1 MSISVGTI
9 NLGLNI
15 NQGTFNKQLSGIANG
30 AKSTIGSAFGGVGK
44 MVGVALGATAIAAF
58 GKSCIDL
65 GSDLNEVQNVV
76 DVTFGSMAQDI
87 NDFAKTSIT
96 QMGMSEIAA
105 KRYTGTMGAML
116 KSSGLSTKQASDMS
130 KTITQL
136 SADMSSFYNLD
147 SEEAFEKIRSGIS
160 GEIEPLRQLGINM
173 SVANLEA
180 YAMSKGI
187 TKAYQDMSQSE
198 QTLLRY
204 NYLLSVT
211 KDAQG
216 DFVRTQGA
224 WANQTRI
231 LSEQFNA
238 LKATLGQ
245 ALINMLTPV
254 VKMLNTLIL
263 KLQVV
268 AQQFKAFTESVFG
281 DNASSGSFGSIP
293 KDIESIGNNSDSA
306 SDSIAGIGDASK
318 DTAKKIKGLISGFDE
333 INTLTKNSDTDGLG
347 DMGNVTSPISPNI
360 DTGNLSKVNQE
371 LNKMLA
377 DMFKPFQDAWSK
389 EGQAT
394 IDSMKYAFTSIKDVI
409 KSIGSSFKEVW
420 TNGTGT
426 EILTTTLQIL
436 QNIFNVIGDINNAFI
451 IAWESNNLGTQLIQ
465 SISDALLNVLRII
478 RDIGNSFIE
487 VWNNGTGIEFCT
499 NILNLLKTIFDII
512 GSIAGAFDIAWKSNE
527 TGTIL
532 IQTIFDMLN
541 SILELINNIG
551 QTFVEVWNNGTGV
564 EINTLILQILTD
576 IFGTIGDIANAFG
589 TAWQNGDIG
598 NQIIQGIC
606 DTISNLLTLIKHIG
620 ESFRE
625 ALGTVSTDVANTFME
640 VINSIIGVLE
650 NLSSKFVLVWDEG
663 GSHLFQG
670 LIELGAKLFE
680 LIGYII
686 TEFITPFAN
695 GLINILGPAISFVL
709 DHLGYLLD
717 TLTNIIDWLLND
729 GKPVLDIIISVLGS
743 VAVAFGTIKAACT
756 VFDTIKNGIAIFN
769 TLKSTISAA
778 GGVIGILCKSLGGIS
793 PQVLIV
799 VGVISALIGIGVAL
813 YKNWDVIKEKASEIW
828 NGIKDFIVGSF
839 NAIKEKASEIWNGI
853 KDSVVGKC
861 NSIKDTAS
869 KSWTT
874 LKDNISATWSSLK
887 TNAST
892 TFENIKKSIIDNFNK
907 AKDIPQSICKNISGF
922 ITDVYKKASEMIGK
936 IPGVFKN
943 GFNGLKD
950 IVKAPLNA
958 VIKLFNSSLG
968 SLKFDIPD
976 WVPGLGGNSFG
987 IPKIPLLAKGGIIEQ
1002 PTLSMVGER
1011 GTEAVV
1017 PLENNTQGLDLLANK
1032 IMERMNGLGKNNNTS
1047 GDLTVELKMDGNK
1060 MGEVVIKAFRQMER
1074 KTGKTI
1080 LEL

>member
-96 QMGMSEIAA
+96 QMGMSETAA

-116 KSSGLSTKQASDMS
+116 KSSGLSTKQAADMS

-147 SEEAFEKIRSGIS
+147 SEEAFTKIRSGIS

-187 TKAYQDMSQSE
+187 TKAYQNMSQSE

-211 KDAQG
+211 KDAQS

-231 LSEQFNA
+231 LSEQFNV
-238 LKATLGQ
+238 LKTTLGQ

-293 KDIESIGNNSDSA
+293 KDIESIGNNSDGA
-306 SDSIAGIGDASK
+306 SDSINGIGDASK
-318 DTAKKIKGLISGFDE
+318 DTAKKIKGLIGGFDE
-333 INTLTKNSDTDGLG
+333 INTLTKNSDTEGLG

-360 DTGNLSKVNQE
+360 DTENLSKVNQE

-426 EILTTTLQIL
+426 EILTTTLHIL
-436 QNIFNVIGDINNAFI
+436 QNIFNIMGDINNAFI

-532 IQTIFDMLN
+532 IQTIFNMLN

-576 IFGTIGDIANAFG
+576 IFGTINEITDAFSIAWESN
-589 TAWQNGDIG
+589 NIG
-598 NQIIQGIC
+598 KQIIQGIC
-606 DTISNLLTLIKHIG
+606 DIITNLLTLLHNMQ
-620 ESFRE
+620 ESCRE
-625 ALGTVSTDVANTFME
+625 AWAVVGVPLATTFYE
-640 VINSIIGVLE
+640 ILNAIIGVIE
-650 NLSSKFVLVWDEG
+650 NLTGKLVEVWDNG
-663 GSHLFQG
+663 GEHLY
-670 LIELGAKLFE
+670 LGIVKLAQKIFE
-680 LIGYII
+680 LVGYVI
-686 TEFITPFAN
+686 TDFIAPFAN
-695 GLINILGPAISFVL
+695 GLIDILAPAISFVL
-709 DHLGYLLD
+709 DVLGTFADY
-717 TLTNIIDWLLND
+717 LTNFIDWLLND
-729 GKPVLDIIISVLGS
+729 GKPVLDTIIIVLGS
-743 VAVAFGTIKAACT
+743 MAVAFGVVKAACT
-756 VFDTIKNGIAIFN
+756 VFDTVKKGIDIFN
-769 TLKSTISAA
+769 GLKNTISAA
-778 GGVIGILCKSLGGIS
+778 GGVMRLI
-793 PQVLIV
+793 PQVLGTILGPFGLV
-799 VGVISALIGIGVAL
+799 VVAVGALIAAGVLL
-813 YKNWDVIKEKASEIW
+813 YKNWDTIKKKASEIF
-828 NGIKDFIVGSF
+828 GYIK
-839 NAIKEKASEIWNGI
+839 
-853 KDSVVGKC
+853 
-861 NSIKDTAS
+861 
-869 KSWTT
+869 
-874 LKDNISATWSSLK
+874 
-887 TNAST
+887 
-892 TFENIKKSIIDNFNK
+892 NF
-907 AKDIPQSICKNISGF
+907 ISG
-922 ITDVYKKASEMIGK
+922 ICSKIGGFFNSMGTK
-936 IPGVFKN
+936 IKSVINSIPGVFKKA
-943 GFNGLKD
+943 FNGLAN

-976 WVPGLGGNSFG
+976 WVPGFGGNSFG

-1017 PLENNTQGLDLLANK
+1017 PLENNTQGLDLLASK
-1032 IMERMNGLGKNNNTS
+1032 IMERMNGLGTNNNTS

>member
-96 QMGMSEIAA
+96 QMGMSETVA

-116 KSSGLSTKQASDMS
+116 KSSGLSTKQAADMS

-147 SEEAFEKIRSGIS
+147 SEEAFTKIRSGIS

-187 TKAYQDMSQSE
+187 TKAYQNMSQSE

-231 LSEQFNA
+231 LSEQFNV
-238 LKATLGQ
+238 LKTTLGQ
-245 ALINMLTPV
+245 ALINMFTPV

-293 KDIESIGNNSDSA
+293 KDIESIGNNSDGA
-306 SDSIAGIGDASK
+306 SDLINGIGDASK
-318 DTAKKIKGLISGFDE
+318 DTAKKIKGLIGGFDE
-333 INTLTKNSDTDGLG
+333 INTLTKNSDTEGLG

-394 IDSMKYAFTSIKDVI
+394 IDRMKYAFTSIKDVI

-426 EILTTTLQIL
+426 EILTTTLHIL
-436 QNIFNVIGDINNAFI
+436 QNIFNIIGDINNAFI

-532 IQTIFDMLN
+532 IQTIFNMLN

-576 IFGTIGDIANAFG
+576 IFGTINEITDAFSIAWESN
-589 TAWQNGDIG
+589 NIG
-598 NQIIQGIC
+598 KQIIQGIC
-606 DTISNLLTLIKHIG
+606 DIITNLLTLLHNMQ
-620 ESFRE
+620 ESCRE
-625 ALGTVSTDVANTFME
+625 AWAVVGVPLATTFYE
-640 VINSIIGVLE
+640 ILNAIIGVIE
-650 NLSSKFVLVWDEG
+650 NLTGKLVEVWDNG
-663 GSHLFQG
+663 GEHLY
-670 LIELGAKLFE
+670 LGIVKLAQKIFE
-680 LIGYII
+680 LVGYVI
-686 TEFITPFAN
+686 TDFIAPFAN
-695 GLINILGPAISFVL
+695 GLIDILAPAISFVL
-709 DHLGYLLD
+709 DVLGTLADY
-717 TLTNIIDWLLND
+717 LTNFIDWLLNE
-729 GKPVLDIIISVLGS
+729 GKPVLDTIIIVLGS
-743 VAVAFGTIKAACT
+743 MAVAFGVVKAACT
-756 VFDTIKNGIAIFN
+756 VFDTVKKGIDIFN
-769 TLKSTISAA
+769 GLKNTISAA
-778 GGVIGILCKSLGGIS
+778 GGVMRLI
-793 PQVLIV
+793 PQVLGTMLGPFGLV
-799 VGVISALIGIGVAL
+799 VVAVGALIAAGVLL
-813 YKNWDVIKEKASEIW
+813 YKNWD
-828 NGIKDFIVGSF
+828 
-839 NAIKEKASEIWNGI
+839 
-853 KDSVVGKC
+853 
-861 NSIKDTAS
+861 T
-869 KSWTT
+869 
-874 LKDNISATWSSLK
+874 
-887 TNAST
+887 
-892 TFENIKKSIIDNFNK
+892 IKKKALEIFGYIKNF
-907 AKDIPQSICKNISGF
+907 ISG
-922 ITDVYKKASEMIGK
+922 VCSKIGGFFNSMGTK
-936 IPGVFKN
+936 IKSVINSIPGVFKKA
-943 GFNGLKD
+943 FNGLAN

-976 WVPGLGGNSFG
+976 WVPGFGGNSFG

-1017 PLENNTQGLDLLANK
+1017 PLENNTQGLDLLASK
-1032 IMERMNGLGKNNNTS
+1032 IMERMNGLGTNNNTS

>member
-30 AKSTIGSAFGGVGK
+30 AKSTIGSAFGGLGK
-44 MVGVALGATAIAAF
+44 MMGVALGATAIAAF

-96 QMGMSEIAA
+96 QMGMSETAA

-116 KSSGLSTKQASDMS
+116 KSSGLSTKQAADMS

-238 LKATLGQ
+238 LKTTLGQ

-281 DNASSGSFGSIP
+281 DNASSGGFGSIP

-576 IFGTIGDIANAFG
+576 IFGTINEITDAFSIAWESN
-589 TAWQNGDIG
+589 NIG
-598 NQIIQGIC
+598 KQIIQGIC
-606 DTISNLLTLIKHIG
+606 DIITNLLTLLHNMQ
-620 ESFRE
+620 ESCRE
-625 ALGTVSTDVANTFME
+625 AWEVVGVPLATTFYE
-640 VINSIIGVLE
+640 ILNAIIGVIE
-650 NLSSKFVLVWDEG
+650 NLTGKLVEVWDNG
-663 GSHLFQG
+663 GEHLY
-670 LIELGAKLFE
+670 LGIVKLAEKIFE
-680 LIGYII
+680 LVGYVI
-686 TEFITPFAN
+686 TDFIAPFAN
-695 GLINILGPAISFVL
+695 GLIDILAPAISFVL
-709 DHLGYLLD
+709 DVLGTLADY
-717 TLTNIIDWLLND
+717 LTNFIDWLLNE
-729 GKPVLDIIISVLGS
+729 GKPVLDTIIIVLGS
-743 VAVAFGTIKAACT
+743 MAVAFGVVKTACT
-756 VFDTIKNGIAIFN
+756 VFDTVKKGIDIFN
-769 TLKSTISAA
+769 GLKNTISAA
-778 GGVIGILCKSLGGIS
+778 GGVMKLI
-793 PQVLIV
+793 PQVLGTMLGPFGLVVIAV
-799 VGVISALIGIGVAL
+799 GALIAVGVLL
-813 YKNWDVIKEKASEIW
+813 YKNWD
-828 NGIKDFIVGSF
+828 
-839 NAIKEKASEIWNGI
+839 
-853 KDSVVGKC
+853 
-861 NSIKDTAS
+861 T
-869 KSWTT
+869 
-874 LKDNISATWSSLK
+874 
-887 TNAST
+887 
-892 TFENIKKSIIDNFNK
+892 IKKKATEIFGYIKNF
-907 AKDIPQSICKNISGF
+907 ISG
-922 ITDVYKKASEMIGK
+922 VCSKIGGFFSSMGTK
-936 IPGVFKN
+936 IKSVIDAIPGVFRKA
-943 GFNGLKD
+943 FNGLVN
-950 IVKAPLNA
+950 IVKAPLNG

-976 WVPGLGGNSFG
+976 WVPGFGGNSFG

>member
-15 NQGTFNKQLSGIANG
+15 NQGTFNKQLSGIVNG

-44 MVGVALGATAIAAF
+44 MVGVALGTTAIAAF

-96 QMGMSEIAA
+96 QMGMSETAA

-116 KSSGLSTKQASDMS
+116 KSSGLSTKQAADMS

-147 SEEAFEKIRSGIS
+147 SEEAFTKIRSGIS

-187 TKAYQDMSQSE
+187 TKAYQNMSQSE

-231 LSEQFNA
+231 LSEQFNV
-238 LKATLGQ
+238 LKTTLGQ

-293 KDIESIGNNSDSA
+293 KDIESIGNNSDGA
-306 SDSIAGIGDASK
+306 SDSINGIGDASK
-318 DTAKKIKGLISGFDE
+318 DTAKKIKGLIGGFDE
-333 INTLTKNSDTDGLG
+333 INTLTKNSDTEGLG

-426 EILTTTLQIL
+426 EILTTTLHIL
-436 QNIFNVIGDINNAFI
+436 QNIFNIIGDINNAFI

-532 IQTIFDMLN
+532 IQTIFNMLN

-576 IFGTIGDIANAFG
+576 IFGTINEITDAFSIAWESN
-589 TAWQNGDIG
+589 NIG
-598 NQIIQGIC
+598 KQIIQGIC
-606 DTISNLLTLIKHIG
+606 DIITNLLTLLHNMQ
-620 ESFRE
+620 ESCRE
-625 ALGTVSTDVANTFME
+625 AWAVVGVPLATTFYE
-640 VINSIIGVLE
+640 ILNAIIGVIE
-650 NLSSKFVLVWDEG
+650 NLTGKLVEVWDNG
-663 GSHLFQG
+663 GEHLY
-670 LIELGAKLFE
+670 LGIVKLAQKIFE
-680 LIGYII
+680 LVGYVI
-686 TEFITPFAN
+686 TDFIAPFAN
-695 GLINILGPAISFVL
+695 GLIDILAPAISFALDVL
-709 DHLGYLLD
+709 GTFADY
-717 TLTNIIDWLLND
+717 LTNFIDWLLND
-729 GKPVLDIIISVLGS
+729 GKPVLDTIIIVLGS
-743 VAVAFGTIKAACT
+743 MAVAFGVVKAACT
-756 VFDTIKNGIAIFN
+756 VFDTVKKGIDIFN
-769 TLKSTISAA
+769 GLKNTISAA
-778 GGVIGILCKSLGGIS
+778 GGVMRLI
-793 PQVLIV
+793 PQVLGTMLGPFGLV
-799 VGVISALIGIGVAL
+799 VVAVGALIAAGVLL
-813 YKNWDVIKEKASEIW
+813 YKNWDTIKKKASEIF
-828 NGIKDFIVGSF
+828 GYIK
-839 NAIKEKASEIWNGI
+839 
-853 KDSVVGKC
+853 
-861 NSIKDTAS
+861 
-869 KSWTT
+869 
-874 LKDNISATWSSLK
+874 
-887 TNAST
+887 
-892 TFENIKKSIIDNFNK
+892 NF
-907 AKDIPQSICKNISGF
+907 ISG
-922 ITDVYKKASEMIGK
+922 VCSKIGGFFNSMGTK
-936 IPGVFKN
+936 IKSVIDAIPGVFKKA
-943 GFNGLKD
+943 FNGLVN

-976 WVPGLGGNSFG
+976 WVPGFGGNSFG

>member
-15 NQGTFNKQLSGIANG
+15 NQGTFNKQLNGIANG
-30 AKSTIGSAFGGVGK
+30 AKSTIGSAFGGLGK

-96 QMGMSEIAA
+96 QMGMSETAA

-116 KSSGLSTKQASDMS
+116 KSSGLSTKQAADMS

-147 SEEAFEKIRSGIS
+147 LEEAFTKIRSGIS

-187 TKAYQDMSQSE
+187 TKAYQNMSQSE

-231 LSEQFNA
+231 LSEQFNV
-238 LKATLGQ
+238 LKTTLGQ

-281 DNASSGSFGSIP
+281 DNASSGSFGSVS
-293 KDIESIGNNSDSA
+293 KDIESIGNNSDGA
-306 SDSIAGIGDASK
+306 SDSINGIGDASK
-318 DTAKKIKGLISGFDE
+318 NTAKKIKGLISGFDE
-333 INTLTKNSDTDGLG
+333 INTLTKNSDTEGLG
-347 DMGNVTSPISPNI
+347 DMGNVTSPIGPNI

-436 QNIFNVIGDINNAFI
+436 QNIFNIIGDINNAFI

-532 IQTIFDMLN
+532 IQTIFNMLN

-576 IFGTIGDIANAFG
+576 IFGTINEITDAFSIAWESN
-589 TAWQNGDIG
+589 NIG
-598 NQIIQGIC
+598 KQIIQGIC
-606 DTISNLLTLIKHIG
+606 DIITNLLTLLHNMQ
-620 ESFRE
+620 ESCRE
-625 ALGTVSTDVANTFME
+625 AWAVVGVPLATTFYE
-640 VINSIIGVLE
+640 ILNAIIGVIE
-650 NLSSKFVLVWDEG
+650 NLTGKLVEVWDNG
-663 GSHLFQG
+663 GEHLY
-670 LIELGAKLFE
+670 LGIVKLAQKIFE
-680 LIGYII
+680 LVGYVI
-686 TEFITPFAN
+686 TDFIAPFAN
-695 GLINILGPAISFVL
+695 GLIDILAPAISFVL
-709 DHLGYLLD
+709 DVLGTLADY
-717 TLTNIIDWLLND
+717 LTNFIDWLLNE
-729 GKPVLDIIISVLGS
+729 GKPVLDTIIIVLGS
-743 VAVAFGTIKAACT
+743 MAVAFGVVKAACT
-756 VFDTIKNGIAIFN
+756 VFDTVKKGIDIFN
-769 TLKSTISAA
+769 GLKNTISAA
-778 GGVIGILCKSLGGIS
+778 GGVMRLI
-793 PQVLIV
+793 PQVLGTMLGPFGLV
-799 VGVISALIGIGVAL
+799 VVAVGALIAAGVLL
-813 YKNWDVIKEKASEIW
+813 YKNWD
-828 NGIKDFIVGSF
+828 
-839 NAIKEKASEIWNGI
+839 
-853 KDSVVGKC
+853 
-861 NSIKDTAS
+861 T
-869 KSWTT
+869 
-874 LKDNISATWSSLK
+874 
-887 TNAST
+887 
-892 TFENIKKSIIDNFNK
+892 IKKKALEIFGYIKNF
-907 AKDIPQSICKNISGF
+907 ISG
-922 ITDVYKKASEMIGK
+922 VCSKIGGFFNSMGTK
-936 IPGVFKN
+936 IKSVINSIPGVFKKA
-943 GFNGLKD
+943 FNGLAN

-976 WVPGLGGNSFG
+976 WVPGFGGNSFG

-1017 PLENNTQGLDLLANK
+1017 PLENNTQGLDLLASK
-1032 IMERMNGLGKNNNTS
+1032 IMERMNGLGTNNNTS

>member
-96 QMGMSEIAA
+96 QMGMSETAA

-116 KSSGLSTKQASDMS
+116 KSSGLSTKQAADMS

-147 SEEAFEKIRSGIS
+147 SEEAFTKIRSGIS

-187 TKAYQDMSQSE
+187 TKAYQNMSQSE

-231 LSEQFNA
+231 LSEQFNV
-238 LKATLGQ
+238 LKTTLGQ

-281 DNASSGSFGSIP
+281 DNASSGSFGSVS
-293 KDIESIGNNSDSA
+293 KDIESIGNNSDGA
-306 SDSIAGIGDASK
+306 SDSINGIGDASK
-318 DTAKKIKGLISGFDE
+318 NTAKKIKGLISGFDE
-333 INTLTKNSDTDGLG
+333 INTLTKNSDTEGLG
-347 DMGNVTSPISPNI
+347 DMGNVTSPIGPNI

-436 QNIFNVIGDINNAFI
+436 QNIFNIIGDINNAFI
-451 IAWESNNLGTQLIQ
+451 ITWESNNLGTQLIQ

-532 IQTIFDMLN
+532 IQTIFNMLN

-576 IFGTIGDIANAFG
+576 IFGTINEITDAFSIAWESN
-589 TAWQNGDIG
+589 NIG
-598 NQIIQGIC
+598 KQIIQGIC
-606 DTISNLLTLIKHIG
+606 DIITNLLTLLHNMQ
-620 ESFRE
+620 ESCRE
-625 ALGTVSTDVANTFME
+625 AWAVVGVPLATTFYE
-640 VINSIIGVLE
+640 ILNAIIGVIE
-650 NLSSKFVLVWDEG
+650 NLTGKLVEVWDNG
-663 GSHLFQG
+663 GEHLY
-670 LIELGAKLFE
+670 LGIVKLAQKIFE
-680 LIGYII
+680 LVGYVI
-686 TEFITPFAN
+686 TDFIAPFAN
-695 GLINILGPAISFVL
+695 GLIDILAPAISFVL
-709 DHLGYLLD
+709 DVLGTLADY
-717 TLTNIIDWLLND
+717 LTNFIDWLLNE
-729 GKPVLDIIISVLGS
+729 GKPVLDTIIIVLGS
-743 VAVAFGTIKAACT
+743 MAVAFGVVKAACT
-756 VFDTIKNGIAIFN
+756 VFDTVKKGIDIFN
-769 TLKSTISAA
+769 GLKNTISAA
-778 GGVIGILCKSLGGIS
+778 GGVMRLI
-793 PQVLIV
+793 PQVLGTMLGPFGLV
-799 VGVISALIGIGVAL
+799 VVAVGALIAAGVLL
-813 YKNWDVIKEKASEIW
+813 YKNWD
-828 NGIKDFIVGSF
+828 
-839 NAIKEKASEIWNGI
+839 
-853 KDSVVGKC
+853 
-861 NSIKDTAS
+861 T
-869 KSWTT
+869 
-874 LKDNISATWSSLK
+874 
-887 TNAST
+887 
-892 TFENIKKSIIDNFNK
+892 IKKKALEIFGYIKNF
-907 AKDIPQSICKNISGF
+907 ISG
-922 ITDVYKKASEMIGK
+922 VCSKIGGFFNSMGTK
-936 IPGVFKN
+936 IKSVINSIPGVFKKA
-943 GFNGLKD
+943 FNGLAN

-976 WVPGLGGNSFG
+976 WVPGFGGNSFG

-1017 PLENNTQGLDLLANK
+1017 PLENNTQGLDLLASK
-1032 IMERMNGLGKNNNTS
+1032 IMERMNGLGTNNNTS

>member
-15 NQGTFNKQLSGIANG
+15 NQGTFNKQLNGIASG
-30 AKSTIGSAFGGVGK
+30 AKSTIGSAFGGLGK

-87 NDFAKTSIT
+87 NNFAKTSIT
-96 QMGMSEIAA
+96 QMGMSEAAA

-116 KSSGLSTKQASDMS
+116 KSSGLSTKQSADMS

-147 SEEAFEKIRSGIS
+147 SEEAFNKIRSGIS

-187 TKAYQDMSQSE
+187 TKAYQNMSQSE

-231 LSEQFNA
+231 LSEQFNV

-281 DNASSGSFGSIP
+281 DNASSSGFGSIP
-293 KDIESIGNNSDSA
+293 KDIESIGNNSDDA
-306 SDSIAGIGDASK
+306 SDSINGIGDASK
-318 DTAKKIKGLISGFDE
+318 DTAKKMKGLISGFDE
-333 INTLTKNSDTDGLG
+333 INTLTKNSDTEGLG

-389 EGQAT
+389 EGQST

-436 QNIFNVIGDINNAFI
+436 QNIFNIIGDINNAFI

-576 IFGTIGDIANAFG
+576 IFGTINEITDAFSIAWESN
-589 TAWQNGDIG
+589 NIG
-598 NQIIQGIC
+598 KQIIQGIC
-606 DTISNLLTLIKHIG
+606 DIITNLLTLVHNTQ
-620 ESFRE
+620 ESWRE
-625 ALGTVSTDVANTFME
+625 AWEIVGIPLATTFYE
-640 VINSIIGVLE
+640 ILNAIIGVIE
-650 NLSSKFVLVWDEG
+650 NLTGKLVEVWDNG
-663 GSHLFQG
+663 GEHLY
-670 LIELGAKLFE
+670 LGIVKLAQKIFE
-680 LIGYII
+680 LVGYVI
-686 TEFITPFAN
+686 TDFIAPFAN
-695 GLINILGPAISFVL
+695 GLIDILAPAISFVL
-709 DHLGYLLD
+709 DVLGTFADY
-717 TLTNIIDWLLND
+717 LTNFIDWLLND
-729 GKPVLDIIISVLGS
+729 GKPVLDTIIIVLGS
-743 VAVAFGTIKAACT
+743 MAVAFGVVKAACT
-756 VFDTIKNGIAIFN
+756 VFDTVKKGIDIFN
-769 TLKSTISAA
+769 GLKNTISAA
-778 GGVIGILCKSLGGIS
+778 GGVMRLI
-793 PQVLIV
+793 PQVLGTMLGPFGLV
-799 VGVISALIGIGVAL
+799 VVAVGALIAAGVLL
-813 YKNWDVIKEKASEIW
+813 YKNWDTIKKKASEIF
-828 NGIKDFIVGSF
+828 GYIK
-839 NAIKEKASEIWNGI
+839 
-853 KDSVVGKC
+853 
-861 NSIKDTAS
+861 
-869 KSWTT
+869 
-874 LKDNISATWSSLK
+874 
-887 TNAST
+887 
-892 TFENIKKSIIDNFNK
+892 NF
-907 AKDIPQSICKNISGF
+907 ISG
-922 ITDVYKKASEMIGK
+922 VCSKIGGFFNSMGTK
-936 IPGVFKN
+936 IKSVINSIPGVFKKA
-943 GFNGLKD
+943 FNGLAN

-976 WVPGLGGNSFG
+976 WVPGFGGNSFG

-1017 PLENNTQGLDLLANK
+1017 PLENNTQGLDLLASK
-1032 IMERMNGLGKNNNTS
+1032 IMERMNGLGTNNNIN

>member
-30 AKSTIGSAFGGVGK
+30 AKSTIGSAFGGLGK
-44 MVGVALGATAIAAF
+44 RVGVALGATAIAAF

-87 NDFAKTSIT
+87 NDFTKTSIT
-96 QMGMSEIAA
+96 QMGMSETAA

-116 KSSGLSTKQASDMS
+116 KSSGLSTKQAADMS

-147 SEEAFEKIRSGIS
+147 AEESFTKIRSGIA

-187 TKAYQDMSQSE
+187 TKAYQNMSQSE

-231 LSEQFNA
+231 LSEQFNV

-245 ALINMLTPV
+245 ALINMLTPI
-254 VKMLNTLIL
+254 VKILNTLIL

-281 DNASSGSFGSIP
+281 DNASSGGFGSIP
-293 KDIESIGNNSDSA
+293 KDIESIGNNSDGA
-306 SDSIAGIGDASK
+306 SDSIDGIGDASK

-333 INTLTKNSDTDGLG
+333 INTLTKNSDTEGLG
-347 DMGNVTSPISPNI
+347 ELGNVTSPISPNI

-436 QNIFNVIGDINNAFI
+436 QNIFNIIGDINNAFI
-451 IAWESNNLGTQLIQ
+451 IAWKSNNLGTQLIQ

-512 GSIAGAFDIAWKSNE
+512 GSIAGAFDIAWKGNE

-551 QTFVEVWNNGTGV
+551 QTFIEVWNNGTGV

-576 IFGTIGDIANAFG
+576 IFGTINEITDAFSIAWESN
-589 TAWQNGDIG
+589 NIG
-598 NQIIQGIC
+598 KQIIQGIC
-606 DTISNLLTLIKHIG
+606 DIITNLLTLLHNMQ
-620 ESFRE
+620 ESCRE
-625 ALGTVSTDVANTFME
+625 AWAVVGVPLATTFYE
-640 VINSIIGVLE
+640 ILNAIIGVIE
-650 NLSSKFVLVWDEG
+650 NLTGKLVEVWDNG
-663 GSHLFQG
+663 GEHLY
-670 LIELGAKLFE
+670 LGIVKLAEKIFE
-680 LIGYII
+680 LVGYVI
-686 TEFITPFAN
+686 TDFIAPFAN
-695 GLINILGPAISFVL
+695 GLIDILAPAISFILDVL
-709 DHLGYLLD
+709 GTLADY
-717 TLTNIIDWLLND
+717 LTNFIDWLLNE
-729 GKPVLDIIISVLGS
+729 GKPVLDTIIIVLGS
-743 VAVAFGTIKAACT
+743 MAVAFGVVKAACT
-756 VFDTIKNGIAIFN
+756 VFDTVKKGIDIFN
-769 TLKSTISAA
+769 GLKNTISAA
-778 GGVIGILCKSLGGIS
+778 GGVMKLI
-793 PQVLIV
+793 PQVLGTMLGPFGLVVIAV
-799 VGVISALIGIGVAL
+799 GALIAVGVLL
-813 YKNWDVIKEKASEIW
+813 YKNWD
-828 NGIKDFIVGSF
+828 
-839 NAIKEKASEIWNGI
+839 
-853 KDSVVGKC
+853 
-861 NSIKDTAS
+861 T
-869 KSWTT
+869 
-874 LKDNISATWSSLK
+874 
-887 TNAST
+887 
-892 TFENIKKSIIDNFNK
+892 IKKKATEIFGYIKNF
-907 AKDIPQSICKNISGF
+907 ISG
-922 ITDVYKKASEMIGK
+922 VCSNIGGFFNSMGTK
-936 IPGVFKN
+936 IKSVIDAIPGVFKKV
-943 GFNGLKD
+943 FNGLVN

-958 VIKLFNSSLG
+958 VIKLFNNSLG

>member
-15 NQGTFNKQLSGIANG
+15 NQGTFNKQLSGIASG
-30 AKSTIGSAFGGVGK
+30 AKSTIGSAFGGLGK

-87 NDFAKTSIT
+87 NNFAKTSIT
-96 QMGMSEIAA
+96 QMGMSEAAA

-116 KSSGLSTKQASDMS
+116 KSSGLSTKQSADMS

-147 SEEAFEKIRSGIS
+147 SEEAFNKIRSGIS

-187 TKAYQDMSQSE
+187 TKAYQNMSQSE

-254 VKMLNTLIL
+254 VKILNTLIL

-281 DNASSGSFGSIP
+281 DNASSGGFGSIP
-293 KDIESIGNNSDSA
+293 KDIESIGNNSDGA
-306 SDSIAGIGDASK
+306 SDSINGIGDASK

-333 INTLTKNSDTDGLG
+333 INTLTKNSDTEGLG
-347 DMGNVTSPISPNI
+347 ELGNVTSPISPNI

-377 DMFKPFQDAWSK
+377 DMFKPFQYAWSK

-409 KSIGSSFKEVW
+409 KSIASSFKEVW
-420 TNGTGT
+420 TNGTGK

-436 QNIFNVIGDINNAFI
+436 QNIFNIIGDINNAFI

-465 SISDALLNVLRII
+465 SISYALLNVLRII

-499 NILNLLKTIFDII
+499 NILNLLRTIFDII

-576 IFGTIGDIANAFG
+576 IFGTINEITDAFSIAWESN
-589 TAWQNGDIG
+589 NIG
-598 NQIIQGIC
+598 KQIIQGIC
-606 DTISNLLTLIKHIG
+606 DIITNLLTLLHNMQ
-620 ESFRE
+620 ESCRE
-625 ALGTVSTDVANTFME
+625 AWAVVGVPLATTFYE
-640 VINSIIGVLE
+640 ILNAIIGVIE
-650 NLSSKFVLVWDEG
+650 NLTGKLVEVWDNG
-663 GSHLFQG
+663 GEHLY
-670 LIELGAKLFE
+670 LGIVKLAQKIFE
-680 LIGYII
+680 LVGYVI
-686 TEFITPFAN
+686 TDFIAPFAN
-695 GLINILGPAISFVL
+695 GLIDILAPAISFVL
-709 DHLGYLLD
+709 DVLGTLADY
-717 TLTNIIDWLLND
+717 LTNFIDWLLNE
-729 GKPVLDIIISVLGS
+729 GKPVLDTIIIVLGS
-743 VAVAFGTIKAACT
+743 MAVAFGVVKVACT
-756 VFDTIKNGIAIFN
+756 VFDTVKKGIDIFN
-769 TLKSTISAA
+769 GLKNTISAA
-778 GGVIGILCKSLGGIS
+778 GGVMRLI
-793 PQVLIV
+793 PQVLGTMLGPFGLV
-799 VGVISALIGIGVAL
+799 VVAVGALIAAGVLL
-813 YKNWDVIKEKASEIW
+813 YKNWD
-828 NGIKDFIVGSF
+828 
-839 NAIKEKASEIWNGI
+839 
-853 KDSVVGKC
+853 
-861 NSIKDTAS
+861 T
-869 KSWTT
+869 
-874 LKDNISATWSSLK
+874 
-887 TNAST
+887 
-892 TFENIKKSIIDNFNK
+892 IKKKALEIFGYIKNF
-907 AKDIPQSICKNISGF
+907 ISG
-922 ITDVYKKASEMIGK
+922 VCSKIGGFFNSMGTK
-936 IPGVFKN
+936 IKSVINSIPGVFKKA
-943 GFNGLKD
+943 FNGLAN

-976 WVPGLGGNSFG
+976 WVPGFGGNSFG

-1017 PLENNTQGLDLLANK
+1017 PLENNTQGLDLLASK
-1032 IMERMNGLGKNNNTS
+1032 IMERMNGLGTNNNTS

>member
-96 QMGMSEIAA
+96 QMGMSETAA

-116 KSSGLSTKQASDMS
+116 KSSGLSTKQAADMS

-147 SEEAFEKIRSGIS
+147 SEEAFTKIRSGIS

-187 TKAYQDMSQSE
+187 TKAYQNMSQSE

-231 LSEQFNA
+231 LSEQFNV
-238 LKATLGQ
+238 LKTTLGQ

-281 DNASSGSFGSIP
+281 DNASSGSFGSVS
-293 KDIESIGNNSDSA
+293 KDIESIGNNSDGA
-306 SDSIAGIGDASK
+306 SDSINGIGDASK
-318 DTAKKIKGLISGFDE
+318 NTAKKIKGLISGFDE
-333 INTLTKNSDTDGLG
+333 INTLTKNSDTEGLG
-347 DMGNVTSPISPNI
+347 DMGNVTSPIGPNI

-436 QNIFNVIGDINNAFI
+436 QNIFNIIGDINNAFI
-451 IAWESNNLGTQLIQ
+451 ITWESNNLGIQLIQ

-532 IQTIFDMLN
+532 IQTIFNMLN

-576 IFGTIGDIANAFG
+576 IFGTINEITDAFSIAWESN
-589 TAWQNGDIG
+589 NIG
-598 NQIIQGIC
+598 KQIIQGIC
-606 DTISNLLTLIKHIG
+606 DIITNLLTLLHNMQ
-620 ESFRE
+620 ESCRE
-625 ALGTVSTDVANTFME
+625 AWAVVGVPLATTFYE
-640 VINSIIGVLE
+640 ILNAIIGVIE
-650 NLSSKFVLVWDEG
+650 NLTGKLVEVWDNG
-663 GSHLFQG
+663 GEHLY
-670 LIELGAKLFE
+670 LGIVKLAQKIFE
-680 LIGYII
+680 LVGYVI
-686 TEFITPFAN
+686 TDFIAPFAN
-695 GLINILGPAISFVL
+695 GLIDILAPAISFVL
-709 DHLGYLLD
+709 DVLGTLADY
-717 TLTNIIDWLLND
+717 LTNFIDWLLNE
-729 GKPVLDIIISVLGS
+729 GKPVLDTIIIVLGS
-743 VAVAFGTIKAACT
+743 MAVAFGVVKAACT
-756 VFDTIKNGIAIFN
+756 VFDTVKKGIDIFN
-769 TLKSTISAA
+769 GLKNTISAA
-778 GGVIGILCKSLGGIS
+778 GGVMRLI
-793 PQVLIV
+793 PQVLGTMLGPFGLV
-799 VGVISALIGIGVAL
+799 VVAVGALIAAGVLL
-813 YKNWDVIKEKASEIW
+813 YKNWD
-828 NGIKDFIVGSF
+828 
-839 NAIKEKASEIWNGI
+839 
-853 KDSVVGKC
+853 
-861 NSIKDTAS
+861 T
-869 KSWTT
+869 
-874 LKDNISATWSSLK
+874 
-887 TNAST
+887 
-892 TFENIKKSIIDNFNK
+892 IKKKALEIFGYIKNF
-907 AKDIPQSICKNISGF
+907 ISG
-922 ITDVYKKASEMIGK
+922 VCSKIGGFFNSMGTK
-936 IPGVFKN
+936 IKSVINSIPGVFKKA
-943 GFNGLKD
+943 FNGLAN

-976 WVPGLGGNSFG
+976 WVPGFGGNSFG

-1017 PLENNTQGLDLLANK
+1017 PLENNTQGLDLLASK
-1032 IMERMNGLGKNNNTS
+1032 IMERMNGLGTNNNTS

>member
-15 NQGTFNKQLSGIANG
+15 NQGTFNKQLSGIASG
-30 AKSTIGSAFGGVGK
+30 AKSTIGSAFGGLGK

-96 QMGMSEIAA
+96 QMGMSETAA

-116 KSSGLSTKQASDMS
+116 KSSGLSTKQAADMS

-147 SEEAFEKIRSGIS
+147 AEEAFTKIRSGIA

-187 TKAYQDMSQSE
+187 TKAYQNMSQSE

-231 LSEQFNA
+231 LSEQFNV

-245 ALINMLTPV
+245 AFINMLTPV

-293 KDIESIGNNSDSA
+293 KDIESIGNNSDGA
-306 SDSIAGIGDASK
+306 SDSINGIGDASK
-318 DTAKKIKGLISGFDE
+318 DEAKKIKGLISGFDE
-333 INTLTKNSDTDGLG
+333 INTLTKNSDTEGLG

-499 NILNLLKTIFDII
+499 NILNLLKTIFGII

-541 SILELINNIG
+541 SILGLINNIG

-576 IFGTIGDIANAFG
+576 IFGTINEITDAFSIAWESN
-589 TAWQNGDIG
+589 NIG
-598 NQIIQGIC
+598 KQIIQGIC
-606 DTISNLLTLIKHIG
+606 DIITNLLTLVHNTQ
-620 ESFRE
+620 ESWRE
-625 ALGTVSTDVANTFME
+625 AWEIVGIPLATTFYE
-640 VINSIIGVLE
+640 ILNAIIGVIE
-650 NLSSKFVLVWDEG
+650 NLTGKLVEVWDNG
-663 GSHLFQG
+663 GEHLY
-670 LIELGAKLFE
+670 LGIVKLAQKIFE
-680 LIGYII
+680 LVGYVI
-686 TEFITPFAN
+686 TDFIAPFAN
-695 GLINILGPAISFVL
+695 GLIDILAPAISFVL
-709 DHLGYLLD
+709 DVLGTFADYLAD
-717 TLTNIIDWLLND
+717 FIDWLLND
-729 GKPVLDIIISVLGS
+729 GKPVLDTIIIVLGS
-743 VAVAFGTIKAACT
+743 MAVAFGVVKAACT
-756 VFDTIKNGIAIFN
+756 VFDTVKKGIDIFN
-769 TLKSTISAA
+769 GLKNTISAA
-778 GGVIGILCKSLGGIS
+778 GGVMRLI
-793 PQVLIV
+793 PQVLGTMLGPFGLV
-799 VGVISALIGIGVAL
+799 VVAVGALIAAGVLL
-813 YKNWDVIKEKASEIW
+813 YKNWDTIKKKASEIF
-828 NGIKDFIVGSF
+828 GYIKDFISGVCSKIGGFF
-839 NAIKEKASEIWNGI
+839 NSMGTKIK
-853 KDSVVGKC
+853 SVI
-861 NSIKDTAS
+861 NS
-869 KSWTT
+869 
-874 LKDNISATWSSLK
+874 
-887 TNAST
+887 
-892 TFENIKKSIIDNFNK
+892 
-907 AKDIPQSICKNISGF
+907 
-922 ITDVYKKASEMIGK
+922 
-936 IPGVFKN
+936 IPGVFKKA
-943 GFNGLKD
+943 FNGLAN

-976 WVPGLGGNSFG
+976 WVPGFGGNSFG

-1017 PLENNTQGLDLLANK
+1017 PLENNTQGLDLLASK
-1032 IMERMNGLGKNNNTS
+1032 IMERMNGLGRNNNTS

>member
-96 QMGMSEIAA
+96 QMGMSETAA

-116 KSSGLSTKQASDMS
+116 KSSGLSTKQAADMS

-147 SEEAFEKIRSGIS
+147 SEEAFTKIRSGIS
-160 GEIEPLRQLGINM
+160 GEVEPLRQLGINM

-187 TKAYQDMSQSE
+187 TKAYQNMSQSE

-231 LSEQFNA
+231 LSEQFNV
-238 LKATLGQ
+238 LKTTLGQ

-281 DNASSGSFGSIP
+281 DNASSGSFGSVS
-293 KDIESIGNNSDSA
+293 KDIESIGNNSDGA
-306 SDSIAGIGDASK
+306 SDSINGIGDASK
-318 DTAKKIKGLISGFDE
+318 NTAKKIKGLISGFDE
-333 INTLTKNSDTDGLG
+333 INTLTKNSDTEGLG
-347 DMGNVTSPISPNI
+347 DMGNVTSPIGPNI

-436 QNIFNVIGDINNAFI
+436 QNIFNIIGDINNAFI
-451 IAWESNNLGTQLIQ
+451 ITWESNNLGTQLIQ

-532 IQTIFDMLN
+532 IQTIFNMLN

-576 IFGTIGDIANAFG
+576 IFGTINEITDAFSIAWESN
-589 TAWQNGDIG
+589 NIG
-598 NQIIQGIC
+598 KQIIQGIC
-606 DTISNLLTLIKHIG
+606 DIITNLLTLLHNMQ
-620 ESFRE
+620 ESCRE
-625 ALGTVSTDVANTFME
+625 AWAVVGVPLATTFYE
-640 VINSIIGVLE
+640 ILNAIIGVIE
-650 NLSSKFVLVWDEG
+650 NLTGKLVEVWDNG
-663 GSHLFQG
+663 GEHLY
-670 LIELGAKLFE
+670 LGIVKLAQKIFE
-680 LIGYII
+680 LVGYVI
-686 TEFITPFAN
+686 TDFIAPFAN
-695 GLINILGPAISFVL
+695 GLIDILAPAISFVL
-709 DHLGYLLD
+709 DVLGTLADY
-717 TLTNIIDWLLND
+717 LTNFIDWLLNE
-729 GKPVLDIIISVLGS
+729 GKPVLDTIIIVLGS
-743 VAVAFGTIKAACT
+743 MAVAFGVVKAACA
-756 VFDTIKNGIAIFN
+756 VFDTVKKGIDIFN
-769 TLKSTISAA
+769 GLKNTISAA
-778 GGVIGILCKSLGGIS
+778 GGVMRLI
-793 PQVLIV
+793 PQVLGTMLGPFGLV
-799 VGVISALIGIGVAL
+799 VVAVGALIAAGVLL
-813 YKNWDVIKEKASEIW
+813 YKNWD
-828 NGIKDFIVGSF
+828 
-839 NAIKEKASEIWNGI
+839 
-853 KDSVVGKC
+853 
-861 NSIKDTAS
+861 T
-869 KSWTT
+869 
-874 LKDNISATWSSLK
+874 
-887 TNAST
+887 
-892 TFENIKKSIIDNFNK
+892 IKKKALEIFGYIKNF
-907 AKDIPQSICKNISGF
+907 ISG
-922 ITDVYKKASEMIGK
+922 VCSKIGGFFNSMGTK
-936 IPGVFKN
+936 IKSVINSIPGVFKKA
-943 GFNGLKD
+943 FNGLAN

-976 WVPGLGGNSFG
+976 WVPGFGGNSFG

-1017 PLENNTQGLDLLANK
+1017 PLENNTQGLDLLASK
-1032 IMERMNGLGKNNNTS
+1032 IMERMNGLGTNNNTS

>member
-96 QMGMSEIAA
+96 QMGMSETVA

-116 KSSGLSTKQASDMS
+116 KSSGLSTKQAADMS

-147 SEEAFEKIRSGIS
+147 SEEAFTKIRSGIS

-187 TKAYQDMSQSE
+187 TKAYQNMSQSE

-231 LSEQFNA
+231 LSEQFNV
-238 LKATLGQ
+238 LKTTLGQ

-293 KDIESIGNNSDSA
+293 KDIESIGNNSDGA
-306 SDSIAGIGDASK
+306 SDLINGIGDASK
-318 DTAKKIKGLISGFDE
+318 DTAKKIKGLIGGFDE
-333 INTLTKNSDTDGLG
+333 INTLTKNSDTEGLG

-426 EILTTTLQIL
+426 EILTTTLHIL
-436 QNIFNVIGDINNAFI
+436 QNIFNIIGDINNAFI

-532 IQTIFDMLN
+532 IQTIFNMLN

-576 IFGTIGDIANAFG
+576 IFGIIGDIANAFG

-606 DTISNLLTLIKHIG
+606 NTISNLLTLIKHIG

-640 VINSIIGVLE
+640 VINSVIGVLE
-650 NLSSKFVLVWDEG
+650 NLSSKLVLVWDEG

-686 TEFITPFAN
+686 TEFIAPFAN
-695 GLINILGPAISFVL
+695 GLINILGPAISFIL
-709 DHLGYLLD
+709 DNLGYLLD

-729 GKPVLDIIISVLGS
+729 GKPVLDTIIALVTSFFVAWEITKLLGFIEMSGGLISVIGNIGS
-743 VAVAFGTIKAACT
+743 ALKACTLAKIADKIETMAITALYAKDFIVNIARGTLELVKQAAQFVINTGAQAALTVATGAWNAICIVATGLTTAFGAAIT
-756 VFDTIKNGIAIFN
+756 FLTSPIGIVVIAIG
-769 TLKSTISAA
+769 A
-778 GGVIGILCKSLGGIS
+778 
-793 PQVLIV
+793 LIA
-799 VGVISALIGIGVAL
+799 VGVLL
-813 YKNWDVIKEKASEIW
+813 YKNWDTIKKKASEIF
-828 NGIKDFIVGSF
+828 GYIK
-839 NAIKEKASEIWNGI
+839 
-853 KDSVVGKC
+853 
-861 NSIKDTAS
+861 
-869 KSWTT
+869 
-874 LKDNISATWSSLK
+874 
-887 TNAST
+887 
-892 TFENIKKSIIDNFNK
+892 NF
-907 AKDIPQSICKNISGF
+907 ISG
-922 ITDVYKKASEMIGK
+922 VCSKIGGFFNSMGTK
-936 IPGVFKN
+936 IKSVIDAIPGVFKKA
-943 GFNGLKD
+943 FNGLVN

-976 WVPGLGGNSFG
+976 WVPGFGGNSFG

>member
-15 NQGTFNKQLSGIANG
+15 NQGTFNKQLSSIANG
-30 AKSTIGSAFGGVGK
+30 AKSTIGSAFGGLGK

-96 QMGMSEIAA
+96 QMGMSETAA

-116 KSSGLSTKQASDMS
+116 KSSGLSTKQAADMS

-147 SEEAFEKIRSGIS
+147 AEEAFTKIRSGIA

-187 TKAYQDMSQSE
+187 TKAYQNMSQSE

-231 LSEQFNA
+231 LSEQFNV

-293 KDIESIGNNSDSA
+293 KDIESIGNNSDGA
-306 SDSIAGIGDASK
+306 SDSINGIGDASK

-333 INTLTKNSDTDGLG
+333 INTLTKNSDTEGLG

-436 QNIFNVIGDINNAFI
+436 QNIFNIIGDINNAFI

-499 NILNLLKTIFDII
+499 NILNLLRTIFDII

-527 TGTIL
+527 TGKIL

-551 QTFVEVWNNGTGV
+551 QTFIEVWNNGTGV

-576 IFGTIGDIANAFG
+576 IFGTINEITDAFSIAWESN
-589 TAWQNGDIG
+589 NIG
-598 NQIIQGIC
+598 KQIIQGIC
-606 DTISNLLTLIKHIG
+606 DIITNLLTLLHNMQ
-620 ESFRE
+620 ESCRE
-625 ALGTVSTDVANTFME
+625 AWAVVGVPLATTFYE
-640 VINSIIGVLE
+640 ILNAIIGVIE
-650 NLSSKFVLVWDEG
+650 NLTGKLVEVWDNG
-663 GSHLFQG
+663 GEHLY
-670 LIELGAKLFE
+670 LGIVKLAQKIFE
-680 LIGYII
+680 LVGYII
-686 TEFITPFAN
+686 TDFIAPFAN
-695 GLINILGPAISFVL
+695 GLIDILAPAISFVL
-709 DHLGYLLD
+709 DVLGTFADY
-717 TLTNIIDWLLND
+717 LTNFIDWLLND
-729 GKPVLDIIISVLGS
+729 GKPVLDTIIIVLGS
-743 VAVAFGTIKAACT
+743 MAVAFGVVKAACT
-756 VFDTIKNGIAIFN
+756 VFDTVKKGIDIFN
-769 TLKSTISAA
+769 GLKNTISAA
-778 GGVIGILCKSLGGIS
+778 GGVMRLI
-793 PQVLIV
+793 PQVLGTMLGPFGLVVVAVGALIA
-799 VGVISALIGIGVAL
+799 VGVLL
-813 YKNWDVIKEKASEIW
+813 YKNWDTIKKKASEIF
-828 NGIKDFIVGSF
+828 GYIK
-839 NAIKEKASEIWNGI
+839 
-853 KDSVVGKC
+853 
-861 NSIKDTAS
+861 
-869 KSWTT
+869 
-874 LKDNISATWSSLK
+874 
-887 TNAST
+887 
-892 TFENIKKSIIDNFNK
+892 NF
-907 AKDIPQSICKNISGF
+907 ISG
-922 ITDVYKKASEMIGK
+922 VCSKIGGFFNSMGTK
-936 IPGVFKN
+936 IKSVINSIPGVFKKA
-943 GFNGLKD
+943 FNRLAN

-976 WVPGLGGNSFG
+976 WVPGFGGNSFG

-1017 PLENNTQGLDLLANK
+1017 PLENNTQGLDLLASK
-1032 IMERMNGLGKNNNTS
+1032 IMERMNGLGTNNNTS